1 MGAILIS
8 VFFSGLIF
16 AELKQKFQVNKK
28 PAIAPLIAPPTT
40 AASPA
45 IADSAQI
52 AAFLALQ
59 NNLTS
64 LDFVKVAKIVTPS
77 VVHIQ
82 TVSYNESYPMRH
94 FLELFKDKGPRPL
107 L

>member
-1 MGAILIS
+1 MKNPFIYIFKHGLRTLIMGAILIS

-64 LDFVKVAKIVTPS
+64 LDFVKVAKIVTPDRKS
-77 VVHIQ
+77 VV
-82 TVSYNESYPMRH
+82 
-94 FLELFKDKGPRPL
+94 
-107 L
+107 